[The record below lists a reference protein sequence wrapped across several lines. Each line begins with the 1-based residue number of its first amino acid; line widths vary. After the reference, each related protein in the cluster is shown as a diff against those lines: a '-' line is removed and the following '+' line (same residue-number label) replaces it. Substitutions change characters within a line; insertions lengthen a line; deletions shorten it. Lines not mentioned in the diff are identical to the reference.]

1 MARNFTRKERL
12 SAVSEL
18 NVTPLIDLAFALLI
32 IFMITAPLLQQSIDI
47 NLPVETPRAQ
57 PPQRT
62 EIQVISIDA
71 NRQLFWGNE
80 AVDRQRLSDLLD
92 LIVQSDDPPVIQ
104 LRGDAT
110 LPYQEI
116 VNIIDLIKSKNLTRL
131 SLETRAR

>member
-47 NLPVETPRAQ
+47 NLPVETARAQ
-57 PPQRT
+57 PPPRT
-62 EIQVISIDA
+62 EFQVIAIDA
-71 NRQLFWGNE
+71 NRQLFWGSE

-92 LIVQSDDPPVIQ
+92 LIALTDDPPVIQ